1 MAVVMDA
8 SPKGAERRERERALE
23 KKKKKNRRRQ
33 RVDFVIIIYESQYKS
48 EWRLSMTAIHR
59 RRRRCQKTGAKEKK
73 SPSTQTVHQLLF
85 LV

>member
-1 MAVVMDA
+1 MDA
-8 SPKGAERRERERALE
+8 SPKGAERERESALE

-59 RRRRCQKTGAKEKK
+59 RQKTGTEEREKRK
-73 SPSTQTVHQLLF
+73 PLF
-85 LV
+85 LPNRPSV